1 MMLGSMCWSRRMMLA
16 VDRQIMSKIHGKIV
30 KIIHAVKID

>member
-1 MMLGSMCWSRRMMLA
+1 MCCGRGLAVMLA